1 MLFFRLNKTTIE
13 VVEEKDDKDPNDS
26 LWGLAWS
33 VKDIAAFRNR
43 ILSHGIQATEIKKGI
58 KEDTLVMTIKD
69 HTHGVP
75 TLIIEHQA

>member
-43 ILSHGIQATEIKKGI
+43 ILSHGIQATEIKKG
-58 KEDTLVMTIKD
+58 
-69 HTHGVP
+69 
-75 TLIIEHQA
+75 